1 MFSNDGLFLIINHH
15 SISFIVVSNKSSVLF
30 FSFSI
35 QLGYSRQTKTERTEL
50 FLKNILSWSGF
61 FTICH
66 LSFDFY
72 IRDLLCWYEKKKLLS
87 LRNGS
92 RFYISVCNLLK
103 VDFKQIRLNTEVTT
117 SLMTNAHQVA
127 CNPNTLERI

>member
-72 IRDLLCWYEKKKLLS
+72 IRDLLCWYAKKKNLFPKILFYSVRITKHYISKSLS
-87 LRNGS
+87 LSYFRVLLHS
-92 RFYISVCNLLK
+92 RL
-103 VDFKQIRLNTEVTT
+103 TP
-117 SLMTNAHQVA
+117 HG
-127 CNPNTLERI
+127 